1 VRVRRTLAALAVA
14 AVLLLAAAA
23 ASLWRARNLE
33 RSAAAPAAG
42 RLPVAASF
50 YPIYFFAARI
60 GGDRAQIFDVTPA
73 GTEPH
78 DYELTPLDVARLERS
93 RLLILNGA
101 VESWG
106 GKVSRLL
113 NPRRTLVIVAAQGLM
128 TRHGEANSDAV
139 DPHVWLSPRLAQK
152 IARRIE
158 KAYIQVDPVDAT
170 YFAANARTLT
180 GKLQA
185 LDAQYRR
192 GLARCAQ
199 KDIVTSHAAFGYLA
213 RDYGLTQV
221 AIGGLSPDAQPS
233 PRRLADIVNFARK
246 NGVKTVFFE
255 RLVSPKLSQTIAR
268 EIGAKT
274 MVLDP
279 IEGLTAVDAAA
290 GKDYFTQMRQNL
302 ADLRSA
308 LQCR

>member
-1 VRVRRTLAALAVA
+1 MKTRRALSALTIA
-14 AVLLLAAAA
+14 AVLLLAATA
-23 ASLWRARNLE
+23 ASLWRARELA

-42 RLPVAASF
+42 KLQVAASF
-50 YPIYFFAARI
+50 YPMYFFAAEI
-60 GGDRAQIFDVTPA
+60 GGERARVFDVTPA

-78 DYELTPLDVARLERS
+78 DYELTPLDVARLEQS

-101 VESWG
+101 VEPWG
-106 GKVSRLL
+106 GKVLRLL
-113 NPRRTLVIVAAQGLM
+113 NPRRTLVVVAAKGLM
-128 TRHGEANSDAV
+128 TRHGEVSSDAA
-139 DPHVWLSPRLAQK
+139 DPHVWLSPRLAEK
-152 IARRIE
+152 ITRRIE
-158 KAYIQVDPVDAT
+158 DAYIQVDPAGKA
-170 YFAANARTLT
+170 YFAANARALDVR
-180 GKLQA
+180 LRA
-185 LDAQYRR
+185 LDAEYRR
-192 GLARCAQ
+192 GLARCAR

-233 PRRLADIVNFARK
+233 PQHLAAIADFARK

-279 IEGLTAVDAAA
+279 IEGLTAADAAA
-290 GKDYFTQMRQNL
+290 GKNYFTQMRQNL
-302 ADLRSA
+302 AHLRSA